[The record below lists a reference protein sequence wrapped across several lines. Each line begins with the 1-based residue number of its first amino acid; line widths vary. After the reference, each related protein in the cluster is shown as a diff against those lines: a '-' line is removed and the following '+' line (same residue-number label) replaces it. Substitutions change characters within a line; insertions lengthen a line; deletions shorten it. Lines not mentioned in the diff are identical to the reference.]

1 MRLTIFTVNLMGT
14 IKTTIVIDEDTWTE
28 FKKVV
33 TSRYGGLRKLSFAV
47 EEAIKCLNA
56 VELLRSFSSSVR
68 LDTTIHPSSIEI
80 KSRRPKLN
88 TSSGEAVRKMR
99 DEREARISGFK

>member
-1 MRLTIFTVNLMGT
+1 MATV
-14 IKTTIVIDEDTWTE
+14 KTTIVVDEETWTE

-33 TSRYGGLRKLSFAV
+33 SSRYGGLRKLSFAV
-47 EEAIKCLNA
+47 EEAIRCFNA
-56 VELLRSFSSSVR
+56 PDLMRSFSSSVG
-68 LDTTIHPSSIEI
+68 LDTSTYPSSNEV

-88 TSSGEAVRKMR
+88 TSSAEAVRKMR

>member
-1 MRLTIFTVNLMGT
+1 MTT
-14 IKTTIVIDEDTWTE
+14 IKTTIVIDEETWTE

-33 TSRYGGLRKLSFAV
+33 SLRYGGLRKLSFAV
-47 EEAIKCLNA
+47 EEAIKCFNA
-56 VELLRSFSSSVR
+56 PELMRSFSSSLG
-68 LDTTIHPSSIEI
+68 LDSSIHPSSNEI

-88 TSSGEAVRKMR
+88 ISSAEALRKMR